1 MAHQTL
7 VAIYDSAAQ
16 ARDAADDLEA
26 AGIGRSEISLHPNES
41 GQVTGNGTSSSANGG
56 NGGFMSWLLGKDGS
70 EHETKAYSDRLDRG
84 GSALSVRVDD
94 GRANEVT
101 DIMERHHPS
110 DIDDDGRGSSTTH
123 DTTAHDTT
131 ATKTSTTTTTPA
143 AMTTGHTTQEDRSGE
158 TTARTDD
165 RSGIREAD
173 SVNERTGRSGD
184 EERIQL
190 VEEEIAVGKRQI
202 DRGRVRVRSYVVE
215 TPVSEQVTLRD
226 ETVSVDRQAV
236 SDGTVGADPFQE
248 RTIEFSE
255 TDEEAVVA
263 KNVRVT
269 EEVVVRRDVD
279 MREETVTD
287 TLRHTEVEVDRDD
300 DRPARSARSETVTDD
315 SRRNEIDGDAGLG
328 AARTTTTERAT
339 DGSHRMD
346 HESGLEKVKDVVSGE
361 SDGTTDGLHHSRV
374 DGDDGLGT
382 TRTATTERASDGAHR
397 SEDESGL
404 ERVKDAAFGKSEET
418 TKQAGSTTHD
428 PRL

>member
-26 AGIGRSEISLHPNES
+26 AGIGRGEISLHPNDS
-41 GQVTGNGTSSSANGG
+41 GQVTGNGTSSSNGG
-56 NGGFMSWLLGKDGS
+56 NGGFMSWLLGKDRP
-70 EHETKAYSDRLDRG
+70 EHETRAYSDRLDRG
-84 GSALSVRVDD
+84 GSALSVRVEDSKAD
-94 GRANEVT
+94 EVT
-101 DIMERHHPS
+101 DITERHHPS
-110 DIDDDGRGSSTTH
+110 DIDGDDHGSTTTH
-123 DTTAHDTT
+123 DMT
-131 ATKTSTTTTTPA
+131 ATETSTTTTAPVG
-143 AMTTGHTTQEDRSGE
+143 MTNGHTAHEERPRE
-158 TTARTDD
+158 TTARKDD

-173 SVNERTGRSGD
+173 RVDERTGRSED
-184 EERIQL
+184 DERIQL

-226 ETVSVDRQAV
+226 ETVSVDRRAV
-236 SDGTVGADPFQE
+236 SDGTVGADPFHE

-300 DRPARSARSETVTDD
+300 DP
-315 SRRNEIDGDAGLG
+315 RRQVRAQRDGD
-328 AARTTTTERAT
+328 R
-339 DGSHRMD
+339 
-346 HESGLEKVKDVVSGE
+346 
-361 SDGTTDGLHHSRV
+361 
-374 DGDDGLGT
+374 
-382 TRTATTERASDGAHR
+382 
-397 SEDESGL
+397 
-404 ERVKDAAFGKSEET
+404 
-418 TKQAGSTTHD
+418 
-428 PRL
+428 RLSAQ